1 MGLLLSLCL
10 CAGCAAPPAETSGE
24 PGEPAV
30 RQEQDDA
37 VPSGTEQEPETEP
50 AAEPETEQEPE
61 TEPAAEP
68 GTEQEPE
75 AEPAAEP
82 GADPETEPAAEPA
95 PEGGA
100 ESQPASAPGTLPLEG
115 HIICLDPG
123 HCVTE
128 EAGKGYR
135 EPVSPL
141 SDETKPRYLSGTQGA
156 TLTEEQLNL
165 QVGLKLRDALTAL
178 GAEVV
183 MTREVSEIA
192 LPNTERC
199 RIANES
205 GADVHIHIHADGSES
220 KKAHGVSVLI
230 PGGDLLGTPS
240 IVEESARLGELMVDR
255 VCEATGAKNRGTVPR
270 SDLTGLNFSEIPSVF
285 IEMGF
290 MTNPEEDALLSSGE
304 YQDKIVAGMAESLL
318 DWYGVER

>member
-1 MGLLLSLCL
+1 MSRHWMHGKGIRLLSLLLCLCL
-10 CAGCAAPPAETSGE
+10 CAGCAASPAEDTETPVPPPA
-24 PGEPAV
+24 
-30 RQEQDDA
+30 QED
-37 VPSGTEQEPETEP
+37 PEPEP
-50 AAEPETEQEPE
+50 
-61 TEPAAEP
+61 
-68 GTEQEPE
+68 EPE
-75 AEPAAEP
+75 APAEP
-82 GADPETEPAAEPA
+82 VPPVKP
-95 PEGGA
+95 
-100 ESQPASAPGTLPLEG
+100 ESQTESETAPPPEPEPEPLPLEG

-141 SDETKPRYLSGTQGA
+141 SDETKPRYLSGTRGA
-156 TLTEEQLNL
+156 SLTEEQLNL
-165 QVGLKLRDALTAL
+165 QVALKLRDALEAL

-183 MTREVSEIA
+183 MTREVSEIS

-205 GADVHIHIHADGSES
+205 GADVHVHIHADGSES
-220 KKAHGVSVLI
+220 TSANGVSVLI
-230 PGGDLLGTPS
+230 PDGDLLGTPS
-240 IVEESARLGELMVDR
+240 IVEESARLGQLMVDC
-255 VCEATGAKNRGTVPR
+255 VSEATGAKNRGTVPR

-304 YQDKIVAGMAESLL
+304 YQDKIVAGMANSLL
-318 DWYGVER
+318 DWYGAER

>member
-1 MGLLLSLCL
+1 MHGKGIRLLSLLLCLCL
-10 CAGCAAPPAETSGE
+10 CAGCAASPAEDTETPAAPPPA
-24 PGEPAV
+24 
-30 RQEQDDA
+30 QED
-37 VPSGTEQEPETEP
+37 PEPEP
-50 AAEPETEQEPE
+50 
-61 TEPAAEP
+61 
-68 GTEQEPE
+68 EPE
-75 AEPAAEP
+75 APAEP
-82 GADPETEPAAEPA
+82 VPPAKP
-95 PEGGA
+95 
-100 ESQPASAPGTLPLEG
+100 ESQTESETAPPPEPEPEPLPLEG

-141 SDETKPRYLSGTQGA
+141 SDETKPRYLSGTRGA
-156 TLTEEQLNL
+156 SLTEEQLNL
-165 QVGLKLRDALTAL
+165 QVALKLRDALEAL

-183 MTREVSEIA
+183 MTREVSEIS

-205 GADVHIHIHADGSES
+205 GADVHVHIHADGSES
-220 KKAHGVSVLI
+220 TSANGVSVLI
-230 PGGDLLGTPS
+230 PDGDLLGTPS
-240 IVEESARLGELMVDR
+240 IVEESARLGQLMVDC
-255 VCEATGAKNRGTVPR
+255 VSEATGAKNRGTVPR

-304 YQDKIVAGMAESLL
+304 YQDKIVAGMANSLM
-318 DWYGVER
+318 DWYGAER

>member
-1 MGLLLSLCL
+1 MHGKGIRLLALLLCLCL
-10 CAGCAAPPAETSGE
+10 CAGCAASPAEDTETPVPPPA
-24 PGEPAV
+24 
-30 RQEQDDA
+30 QED
-37 VPSGTEQEPETEP
+37 PEPEP
-50 AAEPETEQEPE
+50 
-61 TEPAAEP
+61 
-68 GTEQEPE
+68 EPE
-75 AEPAAEP
+75 APAEP
-82 GADPETEPAAEPA
+82 VPPVKP
-95 PEGGA
+95 
-100 ESQPASAPGTLPLEG
+100 ESQTESETAPPPEPEPEPLPLEG

-141 SDETKPRYLSGTQGA
+141 SDETKPRYLSGTRGA
-156 TLTEEQLNL
+156 SLTEEQLNL
-165 QVGLKLRDALTAL
+165 QVALKLRDALEAL

-183 MTREVSEIA
+183 MTREVSEIS

-205 GADVHIHIHADGSES
+205 GADVHVHIHADGSES
-220 KKAHGVSVLI
+220 TSANGVSVLI
-230 PGGDLLGTPS
+230 PDGDLLGTPS
-240 IVEESARLGELMVDR
+240 IVEESARLGQLMVDC
-255 VCEATGAKNRGTVPR
+255 VSEATGAKNRGTVPR

-304 YQDKIVAGMAESLL
+304 YQDKIVAGMANSLL
-318 DWYGVER
+318 DWYGAER

>member
-1 MGLLLSLCL
+1 MSRHWMHGKGIRLLALLLCLCL
-10 CAGCAAPPAETSGE
+10 CAGCAASPAEDTETPVPPPA
-24 PGEPAV
+24 
-30 RQEQDDA
+30 QED
-37 VPSGTEQEPETEP
+37 PEPEP
-50 AAEPETEQEPE
+50 
-61 TEPAAEP
+61 
-68 GTEQEPE
+68 EPE
-75 AEPAAEP
+75 APAEP
-82 GADPETEPAAEPA
+82 VPPAKP
-95 PEGGA
+95 
-100 ESQPASAPGTLPLEG
+100 ESQTENETAPPPEPEPEPLPLEG

-141 SDETKPRYLSGTQGA
+141 SDETKPRYLSGTRGA
-156 TLTEEQLNL
+156 SLTEEQLNL
-165 QVGLKLRDALTAL
+165 QVALKLRDALEAL

-183 MTREVSEIA
+183 MTREVSEIS

-205 GADVHIHIHADGSES
+205 GADVHVHIHADGSES
-220 KKAHGVSVLI
+220 TSANGVSVLI
-230 PGGDLLGTPS
+230 PDGDLLGTPS
-240 IVEESARLGELMVDR
+240 IVEESARLGQLMVDC
-255 VCEATGAKNRGTVPR
+255 VSEATGAKNRGTVPR

-304 YQDKIVAGMAESLL
+304 YQDKIVAGMANSLL
-318 DWYGVER
+318 DWYGAER

>member
-1 MGLLLSLCL
+1 MQKAWLLLLCLCL
-10 CAGCAAPPAETSGE
+10 CAGCAAPQAADAGDSGDPPAQEET
-24 PGEPAV
+24 
-30 RQEQDDA
+30 
-37 VPSGTEQEPETEP
+37 EPEIKPEAEPEAAPEPPP
-50 AAEPETEQEPE
+50 AAEPESPPESEPVHEPE
-61 TEPAAEP
+61 P
-68 GTEQEPE
+68 EPE
-75 AEPAAEP
+75 P
-82 GADPETEPAAEPA
+82 
-95 PEGGA
+95 
-100 ESQPASAPGTLPLEG
+100 LPLEG

-141 SDETKPRYLSGTQGA
+141 SDETKPRYLSGTHGA

-165 QVGLKLRDALTAL
+165 QVALKLRDALEEL

-183 MTREVSEIA
+183 MTREVSEIS

-220 KKAHGVSVLI
+220 ESANGVSVLI

-240 IVEESARLGELMVDR
+240 IVEESARLGQLMVDC

-290 MTNPEEDALLSSGE
+290 MTNPEEDALLSSDE
-304 YQDKIVAGMAESLL
+304 YQDKIVAGMANSLM

>member
-1 MGLLLSLCL
+1 MHGKGIRLLALLLCLCL
-10 CAGCAAPPAETSGE
+10 CAGCAASPAEDTETPVPPPA
-24 PGEPAV
+24 
-30 RQEQDDA
+30 QED
-37 VPSGTEQEPETEP
+37 PEPEP
-50 AAEPETEQEPE
+50 
-61 TEPAAEP
+61 
-68 GTEQEPE
+68 EPE
-75 AEPAAEP
+75 APAEP
-82 GADPETEPAAEPA
+82 VPPAKP
-95 PEGGA
+95 
-100 ESQPASAPGTLPLEG
+100 ESQTESETAPPPEPEPEPLPLEG

-141 SDETKPRYLSGTQGA
+141 SDETKPRYLSGTRGA
-156 TLTEEQLNL
+156 SLTEEQLNL
-165 QVGLKLRDALTAL
+165 QVALKLRDALEAL

-183 MTREVSEIA
+183 MTREVSEIS

-205 GADVHIHIHADGSES
+205 GADVHVHIHADGSES
-220 KKAHGVSVLI
+220 TSANGVSVLI
-230 PGGDLLGTPS
+230 PDGDLLGTPS
-240 IVEESARLGELMVDR
+240 IVEESARLGQLMVDC
-255 VCEATGAKNRGTVPR
+255 VSEATGAKNRGTVPR

-304 YQDKIVAGMAESLL
+304 YQDKIVAGMANSLM
-318 DWYGVER
+318 DWYGAER

>member
-1 MGLLLSLCL
+1 MLGRRAAALLSLLVCLCL
-10 CAGCAAPPAETSGE
+10 CAGCAAPAEKAPGPDSPA
-24 PGEPAV
+24 PP
-30 RQEQDDA
+30 QEQET
-37 VPSGTEQEPETEP
+37 PLKTEALPEPEP
-50 AAEPETEQEPE
+50 EPEP
-61 TEPAAEP
+61 
-68 GTEQEPE
+68 
-75 AEPAAEP
+75 
-82 GADPETEPAAEPA
+82 EPA
-95 PEGGA
+95 PEPIP
-100 ESQPASAPGTLPLEG
+100 EPEPEPEPEPLPLEG

-128 EAGKGYR
+128 EAGKGYQ

-141 SDETKPRYLSGTQGA
+141 SDETKPRYLSGTHGA

-165 QVGLKLRDALTAL
+165 QVGLKLRDALEAL

-183 MTREVSEIA
+183 MTREVSEIS

-230 PGGDLLGTPS
+230 PDGDLLGTPS
-240 IVEESARLGELMVDR
+240 IVEESARLGQLMVDC

-304 YQDKIVAGMAESLL
+304 YQDQIVAGMVDSLL
-318 DWYGVER
+318 EWYGVEE

>member
-1 MGLLLSLCL
+1 MHGKGIRLLALLLCLCL
-10 CAGCAAPPAETSGE
+10 CAGCAASPAEDTETPVPPPA
-24 PGEPAV
+24 
-30 RQEQDDA
+30 QED
-37 VPSGTEQEPETEP
+37 PEPEP
-50 AAEPETEQEPE
+50 
-61 TEPAAEP
+61 
-68 GTEQEPE
+68 EPE
-75 AEPAAEP
+75 APAEP
-82 GADPETEPAAEPA
+82 VPPAKP
-95 PEGGA
+95 
-100 ESQPASAPGTLPLEG
+100 ESQTESETAPPPEPEPEPLPLEG

-141 SDETKPRYLSGTQGA
+141 SDETKPRYLSGTRGA
-156 TLTEEQLNL
+156 SLTEEQLNL
-165 QVGLKLRDALTAL
+165 QVALKLRDALEAL

-183 MTREVSEIA
+183 MTREVSEIS

-205 GADVHIHIHADGSES
+205 GADVHVHIHADGSES
-220 KKAHGVSVLI
+220 TSANGVSVLI
-230 PGGDLLGTPS
+230 PDGDLLGTPS
-240 IVEESARLGELMVDR
+240 IVEESARLGQLMVDC
-255 VCEATGAKNRGTVPR
+255 VSEATGAKNRGTVPR

-304 YQDKIVAGMAESLL
+304 YQDKIVAGMANSLL
-318 DWYGVER
+318 DWYGAER

>member
-1 MGLLLSLCL
+1 MSSHWMNGKGIRLLALLLCLCL
-10 CAGCAAPPAETSGE
+10 CAGCAASPAEDTETPVPPPA
-24 PGEPAV
+24 
-30 RQEQDDA
+30 QED
-37 VPSGTEQEPETEP
+37 PEPEP
-50 AAEPETEQEPE
+50 
-61 TEPAAEP
+61 
-68 GTEQEPE
+68 EPE
-75 AEPAAEP
+75 APAEP
-82 GADPETEPAAEPA
+82 VPPVKP
-95 PEGGA
+95 
-100 ESQPASAPGTLPLEG
+100 ESQTESETAPPPEPEPEPLPLEG

-141 SDETKPRYLSGTQGA
+141 SDETKPRYLSGTRGA
-156 TLTEEQLNL
+156 SLTEEQLNL
-165 QVGLKLRDALTAL
+165 QVALKLRDALEAL

-183 MTREVSEIA
+183 MTREVSEIS

-205 GADVHIHIHADGSES
+205 GADVHVHIHADGSES
-220 KKAHGVSVLI
+220 TSANGVSVLI
-230 PGGDLLGTPS
+230 PDGDLLGTPS
-240 IVEESARLGELMVDR
+240 IVEESARLGQLMVDC
-255 VCEATGAKNRGTVPR
+255 VSEATGAKNRGTVPR

-304 YQDKIVAGMAESLL
+304 YQDKIVAGMANSLM
-318 DWYGVER
+318 DWYGAER

>member
-1 MGLLLSLCL
+1 MHGKGIRLLALLLCLCL
-10 CAGCAAPPAETSGE
+10 CAGCAVSPAEDTETPVPPPA
-24 PGEPAV
+24 
-30 RQEQDDA
+30 QED
-37 VPSGTEQEPETEP
+37 PEPEP
-50 AAEPETEQEPE
+50 
-61 TEPAAEP
+61 
-68 GTEQEPE
+68 EPE
-75 AEPAAEP
+75 APAEP
-82 GADPETEPAAEPA
+82 VPPAKPESQ
-95 PEGGA
+95 A
-100 ESQPASAPGTLPLEG
+100 ESEDTPQPEPEPQPLPLEG

-141 SDETKPRYLSGTQGA
+141 SDETKPRYLSGTRGA
-156 TLTEEQLNL
+156 SLTEEQLNL
-165 QVGLKLRDALTAL
+165 QVALKLRDALEAL

-183 MTREVSEIA
+183 MTREVSEIS

-205 GADVHIHIHADGSES
+205 GADVHVHIHADGSES
-220 KKAHGVSVLI
+220 TSANGVSVLI
-230 PGGDLLGTPS
+230 PDGDLLGTPS
-240 IVEESARLGELMVDR
+240 IVEESARLGQLMVDC
-255 VCEATGAKNRGTVPR
+255 VSEATGAKNRGTVPR

-304 YQDKIVAGMAESLL
+304 YQDKIVAGMANSLL
-318 DWYGVER
+318 DWYGAER

>member
-1 MGLLLSLCL
+1 MSRHWMHGKGIRLLALLLCLCL
-10 CAGCAAPPAETSGE
+10 CAGCAASPAEDTETPVPPPA
-24 PGEPAV
+24 
-30 RQEQDDA
+30 QED
-37 VPSGTEQEPETEP
+37 PEPEP
-50 AAEPETEQEPE
+50 
-61 TEPAAEP
+61 
-68 GTEQEPE
+68 EPE
-75 AEPAAEP
+75 APAEP
-82 GADPETEPAAEPA
+82 VPPVKP
-95 PEGGA
+95 
-100 ESQPASAPGTLPLEG
+100 ESQTESETAPPPEPEPEPLPLEG

-141 SDETKPRYLSGTQGA
+141 SDETKPRYLSGTRGA
-156 TLTEEQLNL
+156 SLTEEQLNL
-165 QVGLKLRDALTAL
+165 QVALKLRDALEAL

-183 MTREVSEIA
+183 MTREVSEIS

-205 GADVHIHIHADGSES
+205 GADVHVHIHADGSES
-220 KKAHGVSVLI
+220 TSANGVSVLI
-230 PGGDLLGTPS
+230 PDGDLLGTPS
-240 IVEESARLGELMVDR
+240 IVEESARLGQLMVDC
-255 VCEATGAKNRGTVPR
+255 VSEATGAKNRGTVPR

-304 YQDKIVAGMAESLL
+304 YQDKIVAGMANSLL
-318 DWYGVER
+318 DWYGAEQ

>member
-1 MGLLLSLCL
+1 MSRHWMHGKGIRLLALLLCLCL
-10 CAGCAAPPAETSGE
+10 CAGCAASPAEDTETPVPPPA
-24 PGEPAV
+24 
-30 RQEQDDA
+30 QED
-37 VPSGTEQEPETEP
+37 PEPEP
-50 AAEPETEQEPE
+50 
-61 TEPAAEP
+61 
-68 GTEQEPE
+68 EPE
-75 AEPAAEP
+75 APAEP
-82 GADPETEPAAEPA
+82 VPPVKP
-95 PEGGA
+95 
-100 ESQPASAPGTLPLEG
+100 ESQTESETAPPPEPEPEPLPLEG

-141 SDETKPRYLSGTQGA
+141 SDETKPRYLSGTRGA
-156 TLTEEQLNL
+156 SLTEEQLNL
-165 QVGLKLRDALTAL
+165 QVALKLRDALEAL

-183 MTREVSEIA
+183 MTREVSEIS

-205 GADVHIHIHADGSES
+205 GADVHVHIHADGSES
-220 KKAHGVSVLI
+220 TSANGVSVLI
-230 PGGDLLGTPS
+230 PDGDLLGTPS
-240 IVEESARLGELMVDR
+240 IVEESARLGQLMVDC
-255 VCEATGAKNRGTVPR
+255 VSEATGAKNRGTVPR

>member
-1 MGLLLSLCL
+1 MQKAWLLLLCLCL
-10 CAGCAAPPAETSGE
+10 CAGCAAPQAEEAGGSGDPPAQEET
-24 PGEPAV
+24 
-30 RQEQDDA
+30 
-37 VPSGTEQEPETEP
+37 EPEIKPEAEPEAAPEPPP
-50 AAEPETEQEPE
+50 AAEPESPPESEPVHEPE
-61 TEPAAEP
+61 P
-68 GTEQEPE
+68 EPE
-75 AEPAAEP
+75 P
-82 GADPETEPAAEPA
+82 
-95 PEGGA
+95 
-100 ESQPASAPGTLPLEG
+100 LPLEG

-141 SDETKPRYLSGTQGA
+141 SDETKPRYLSGTHGA

-165 QVGLKLRDALTAL
+165 RVALKLREALEEL

-183 MTREVSEIA
+183 MTREVSEIS

-220 KKAHGVSVLI
+220 ESANGVSVLI

-240 IVEESARLGELMVDR
+240 IVEESARLGQLMVDC

-290 MTNPEEDALLSSGE
+290 MTNPEEDALLSSDE
-304 YQDKIVAGMAESLL
+304 YQDKIVAGMANSLM